1 MAWGMIDITRE
12 EITLTPA
19 EDNSWYKFMNKS
31 IELDGTKYPHGYHW
45 FWGIYYLHEKISAFP
60 KFNLNHIQKEFPSDH
75 WINNID
81 DRPKADGGAPDILTK
96 TDAVN
101 HLHNFLQEPRFVEKI
116 TEIDFSKLIFPV
128 QADFSNLIFPIAVS
142 FKYSNFHS
150 GRFYSAHFFGSTC
163 FAKAIFHQSN
173 VLNGNF
179 PSHTTFQGATF
190 YHWVDFNDAQLK
202 EKFVFTGTRFI
213 QDASFKKATFSE
225 NAYFDDVTFSET
237 VDFKNAVFCGETAR
251 FADTTFEKTT
261 DFTDAKFKGYANFKN
276 SKLKGRT
283 SFQRAQFELHA
294 PRFYN
299 ATFNDEMTFSG
310 MKPSK
315 LKQDD
320 VDNYPDFNRKK
331 DKIADASEIHENYRK
346 RIEENQTS
354 YENTSTKLGNQ
365 KKYHDEHLF
374 FRNEMYCRQQLEKR
388 WLAWFSY
395 FLYQILSD
403 YGYAMGR
410 ALGLWLAH
418 MLIWA
423 GILFIWGFK
432 SGCNTYE
439 RIACS
444 LITSA
449 SNAHS
454 FLLSK
459 SERLENCYAMANN
472 ESTFNLFWAGETILG
487 VLFLFLLLT
496 TLRVRFRFS
505 GITLG
510 NTK

>member
-1 MAWGMIDITRE
+1 MAWGMS
-12 EITLTPA
+12 
-19 EDNSWYKFMNKS
+19 DNEKDKNGLKPPQKKIISDAWCNFLLETNLLDQLENKPR
-31 IELDGTKYPHGYHW
+31 GWHW
-45 FWGIYYLHEKISAFP
+45 FWGLYRLYNYPGALNQPAD
-60 KFNLNHIQKEFPSDH
+60 FNLEAIRDELPTEHWLKDVDDCELDKIITENEAIMFPHMKRLLDVFQNGMGITSTIYFYNLSFD
-75 WINNID
+75 
-81 DRPKADGGAPDILTK
+81 
-96 TDAVN
+96 
-101 HLHNFLQEPRFVEKI
+101 KI
-116 TEIDFSKLIFPV
+116 T
-128 QADFSNLIFPIAVS
+128 DFSNLIFPLDVNFEKITFVYDVS
-142 FKYSNFHS
+142 FNNV
-150 GRFYSAHFFGSTC
+150 
-163 FAKAIFHQSN
+163 IF
-173 VLNGNF
+173 LG
-179 PSHTTFQGATF
+179 
-190 YHWVDFNDAQLK
+190 
-202 EKFVFTGTRFI
+202 
-213 QDASFKKATFSE
+213 
-225 NAYFDDVTFSET
+225 NAYFIKANFPEEAN
-237 VDFKNAVFCGETAR
+237 FRNAVFHGATAK
-251 FADTTFEKTT
+251 FSGAVFNKIA
-261 DFTDAKFKGYANFKN
+261 DFTDTRFKGYANFK
-276 SKLKGRT
+276 SSDFKGRT
-283 SFQRAQFELHA
+283 SFQRAKFEIHA

-299 ATFNDEMTFSG
+299 AKFNNEMTFSG

-315 LKQDD
+315 LKKDAID
-320 VDNYPDFNRKK
+320 EYHDFNKKK
-331 DKIADASEIHENYRK
+331 DKITDANEINKNYRK

-374 FRNEMYCRQQLEKR
+374 FRNEMYCRQQLENG
-388 WLAWFSY
+388 WLAWVSY

-418 MLIWA
+418 MLVWA

-472 ESTFNLFWAGETILG
+472 EFTFNLFWAGETILG

-496 TLRVRFRFS
+496 TLRVHFRFS